1 MGKSTLAES
10 IHSKRVLQTNTSDK
24 YFRKG
29 KGVFAMAPVSNHVAL
44 VTTII
49 SSNEYEGHRI
59 FNLFMY
65 FSIKHN
71 YFNFKYSMKRK
82 MG

>member
-1 MGKSTLAES
+1 MT
-10 IHSKRVLQTNTSDK
+10 
-24 YFRKG
+24 
-29 KGVFAMAPVSNHVAL
+29 PVSNHVAL